1 MVPFQFL
8 TLDLPEHLK
17 DLTPEQAIENANAQ
31 AKQRAIERSI
41 RKSKE
46 LLHVA
51 NKLEDDELISK
62 YKGQVRKQ
70 QAAMRDY
77 LKRYPFLYRDYSRER
92 YYDDPFNQAKAEI
105 ELRKRQKKKA
115 GDPTS

>member
-1 MVPFQFL
+1 M
-8 TLDLPEHLK
+8 
-17 DLTPEQAIENANAQ
+17 
-31 AKQRAIERSI
+31 
-41 RKSKE
+41 
-46 LLHVA
+46 LHVA

-77 LKRYPFLYRDYSRER
+77 LRQHPFLYRDYLRER

-105 ELRKRQKKKA
+105 ELRKQQKKKEKREIS
-115 GDPTS
+115 GRKFVKIEIYHKNNPEMRYDY